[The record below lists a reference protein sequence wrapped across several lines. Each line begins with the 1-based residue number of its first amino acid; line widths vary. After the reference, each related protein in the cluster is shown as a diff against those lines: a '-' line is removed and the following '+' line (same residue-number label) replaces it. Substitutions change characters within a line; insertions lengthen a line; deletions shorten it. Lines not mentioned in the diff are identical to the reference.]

1 MADLDDFGEASEVQS
16 SRAEFHLAD
25 YWAIVVKRRRL
36 IAVCLAA
43 GLVGGVL
50 ATVLTKPMYTAKTV
64 VDVVRQAAQTVPFS
78 AGAGDTGQASEFLPS
93 QIRLMQSREIAER
106 VVRKLNLLADPQ
118 FNPKRFAEF
127 RPDAK
132 GNVPKPADHDVV
144 DAAIGVQKVLE
155 VTILRGTSLVE
166 ISAVVPSP
174 ELAAAIPNAVA
185 DAYID
190 WNVESRVRLIGQSS
204 QFLASQIEQAKSEIE
219 AKEKELLA
227 FGRARDITVDPNAKI
242 DQVNRDLAAAVTDRV
257 AREARYQELRSTP
270 PEAIAD
276 SSVVSSQRADLQK
289 LEREYAEKSNVY
301 KPEWPAMQQLKA
313 QIEDVRKGLASTA
326 SDSANKVVQAARSDY
341 LTALRRE
348 ENLRAMT
355 RSEQSSALAQGSSTV
370 EYRNFRTEI
379 DTKRALLDSLLR
391 QQGEM
396 EVISRV
402 RDDQM
407 TTIRIVDRALEPGGP
422 FEPSLQKNLLVALF
436 LGGGLGLGLAFFL
449 AYLDRTIR
457 STEQVER
464 LLQLPPLGVIPARG
478 DGPTYGPKGRT
489 RIFGKA
495 AKARS
500 LTGEEADPIEL
511 SPHSEPRSPTAE
523 AYRAF
528 RTALMLSRAGGV
540 KSVVM
545 TSAFPHEG
553 KTTSAVNLAVVLA
566 QLGRRVLLVDADLH
580 KSRLHE
586 IFQIP
591 NRLGLV
597 SVLAEGIEPSRAI
610 VKSSVP
616 GVFVVPAGP
625 DAPNPSGLLAS
636 EAMQKFLDLAATNFD
651 HVIVDSAPVLPVSD
665 TLVFA
670 MQTDGVVLCVR
681 GGVTPRDHVLRAR
694 DRILRSGGTIVGVLI
709 NALEPESASY
719 YGYEYGYGYRQE
731 GRPEAEEEKATPRV
745 VHS

>member
-64 VDVVRQAAQTVPFS
+64 VDVVRQAAQAVPFS

-132 GNVPKPADHDVV
+132 GNVPKPADRDVV

-219 AKEKELLA
+219 AKEKELFA

-257 AREARYQELRSTP
+257 AKEARYQELRSTP

-276 SSVVSSQRADLQK
+276 SSVVASQRADLQK

-301 KPEWPAMQQLKA
+301 KPEWPAMQQLKS

-436 LGGGLGLGLAFFL
+436 LGGGLGLGLTFFL

-489 RIFGKA
+489 RIFGKS

-597 SVLAEGIEPSRAI
+597 SILAEGIEPSRAI